1 MKTYK
6 NIQCQYIYGM
16 KLWKGSNTCRYQTNI
31 EFLKILCEGPNKNS
45 RKGICRFGEI
55 NHLGNEREIKYFID
69 GQDMK
74 QYHVLIFR
82 CIA

>member
-1 MKTYK
+1 
-6 NIQCQYIYGM
+6 
-16 KLWKGSNTCRYQTNI
+16 
-31 EFLKILCEGPNKNS
+31 LCEGPNKNS

-55 NHLGNEREIKYFID
+55 NHLGNEREIKDFID